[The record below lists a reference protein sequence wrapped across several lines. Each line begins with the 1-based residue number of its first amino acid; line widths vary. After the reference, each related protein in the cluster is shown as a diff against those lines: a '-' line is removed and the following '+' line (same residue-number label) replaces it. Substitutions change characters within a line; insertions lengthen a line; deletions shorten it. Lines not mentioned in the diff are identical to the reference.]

1 MEMIYQH
8 RDNWC
13 ICVYRWYQAKTD
25 GTAPRIVS
33 AATNQAALSYFEKFN
48 LSISEDDEFESGVV
62 IEDVELLLL
71 LLLLKL
77 TLLLE

>member
-33 AATNQAALSYFEKFN
+33 AATNQASLSYFEKFN
-48 LSISEDDEFESGVV
+48 LTRDELIQFSTPTVNAARSQMRSEF
-62 IEDVELLLL
+62 
-71 LLLLKL
+71 
-77 TLLLE
+77 